1 VITEE
6 SPTDEP
12 KRASR
17 EGATSSVDNSC
28 KETCKERRR
37 RTSLFSGTDES
48 GWDDSG

>member
-1 VITEE
+1 VITEEE

-12 KRASR
+12 KQASR
-17 EGATSSVDNSC
+17 AGATSSVDNP
-28 KETCKERRR
+28 CKERRR

>member
-6 SPTDEP
+6 GSTEEP
-12 KRASR
+12 KTASR
-17 EGATSSVDNSC
+17 AGATSPVDNPC
-28 KETCKERRR
+28 KERR